1 MGLMPLVLKRAIY
14 VYFLFSPLH
23 LMNTFDDIWFT
34 YKARIAAEQRLRNSD
49 LHSQSLLIWY
59 AIVSTAAGLFAIR
72 YEKFAGPDTDIYMAV
87 LSVALLVISMFVA
100 NRDFR
105 GRAMQMRSNHIAL
118 KRLHDELVAGI
129 VAPENKPKIYSELLV
144 ECENHTS
151 YDDRYFRV
159 FNKSGL
165 KSRLPTRF
173 EHFFVI
179 GVCGVKSAI
188 YLALYLLPFTVFWCR
203 LV

>member
-1 MGLMPLVLKRAIY
+1 
-14 VYFLFSPLH
+14 
-23 LMNTFDDIWFT
+23 MNTFDDIWFT

-49 LHSQSLLIWY
+49 LHSQFLLIWY
-59 AIVSTAAGLFAIR
+59 AIVSTAAGLYGLR

-105 GRAMQMRSNHIAL
+105 GRAMQMRANHIAL
-118 KRLHDELVAGI
+118 KRLYDELNAGL
-129 VAPENKPKIYSELLV
+129 VVPAKKPEIYSQLLL
-144 ECENHTS
+144 ECENHTP

-165 KSRLPTRF
+165 KSRHPTYF
-173 EHFFVI
+173 EYSFVI
-179 GVCGVKSAI
+179 GICGLKSAI
-188 YLALYLLPFTVFWCR
+188 YLALYLLPLTVFWCR
-203 LV
+203 VV

>member
-1 MGLMPLVLKRAIY
+1 
-14 VYFLFSPLH
+14 
-23 LMNTFDDIWFT
+23 MNTFDDIWFT

-59 AIVSTAAGLFAIR
+59 AIVSTAAGLYAIR

-105 GRAMQMRSNHIAL
+105 GRAMQMRANHIAL
-118 KRLHDELVAGI
+118 KRLYDQLNAGT
-129 VAPENKPKIYSELLV
+129 VVPEKKPEIYTQLLM
-144 ECENHTS
+144 ECENHTP

-159 FNKSGL
+159 FNKLGL
-165 KSRLPTRF
+165 RSRHPTHF
-173 EHFFVI
+173 ECFFVI
-179 GVCGVKSAI
+179 GICGLKSAI
-188 YLALYLLPFTVFWCR
+188 YLALYLLPFTAFWCQ
-203 LV
+203 VV